1 MMMKRVLAIILGGGK
16 GSRLYPLTKRRAKPA
31 VPLGGKYR
39 LIDIP
44 VSNCINS
51 GIQKIHVLTQFNSV
65 SLNRHISQTY
75 TFDLFSDGFVEILA
89 AEQTDENP
97 NWFQGTADAVRQYLW
112 LLRSFDVSEYLIL
125 SGDHLYRMDYSK
137 FVDQH
142 REKKADITIAVLPME
157 ERDASSFGLI
167 KTSPEGEV
175 LSFVEKPE
183 GQALLDARVDTTAL
197 GLDAE
202 TALRKPYIASM
213 GIYVFSKEAMIQL
226 LENDERQTDF
236 GKDILPKAIHNNYNV
251 RAYLFDGYWEDIGTV
266 RSFYEANLA
275 LTEQPKPPF
284 SFYEEDAPIYTRPR
298 FLPPSKILDSHI
310 SQSIVSEGCVIKQA
324 KIHHSVV
331 GVRTRIGQGVVIEDS
346 LLMGADYYE
355 RAADR
360 ETSRASGLPAVGI
373 GENSHIKGAIID
385 KNARIGAQVQ
395 ILNKDQVEEGGSA
408 DGTFYIRSGIVV
420 IPKNGV
426 VADGTVI

>member
-1 MMMKRVLAIILGGGK
+1 MMKRVLAIILGGGK

-75 TFDLFSDGFVEILA
+75 TFDLFSDGFVEVLA

-142 REKKADITIAVLPME
+142 REKKADITLAVLPME
-157 ERDASSFGLI
+157 ERDASSFGLV

-202 TALRKPYIASM
+202 AALRKPYIASM

-226 LENDERQTDF
+226 LENDESQTDF
-236 GKDILPKAIHNNYNV
+236 GKDILPKAISNHYNV
-251 RAYLFDGYWEDIGTV
+251 QAYLFDGYWEDIGTV

-275 LTEQPKPPF
+275 LTEQPNPPF

-298 FLPPSKILDSHI
+298 FLPPSKILDSQI
-310 SQSIVSEGCVIKQA
+310 SQSIVSEGCLIKQA

-331 GVRTRIGQGVVIEDS
+331 GVRTRIGQGAVIEDS
-346 LLMGADYYE
+346 LLMGADFYE

-373 GENSHIKGAIID
+373 GDKSHIKGAIID

-395 ILNKDQVEEGGSA
+395 ILNKDHVEEGGSE

-420 IPKNGV
+420 VPKNGV
-426 VADGTVI
+426 IADGTVI